1 MRSAANAAAA
11 SSSEGVVDTF
21 ATLRAETSSR
31 FCAAAMPETAID
43 NTLDIGRE

>member
-11 SSSEGVVDTF
+11 SSSEGRVDTF
-21 ATLRAETSSR
+21 ATLCAETSSR